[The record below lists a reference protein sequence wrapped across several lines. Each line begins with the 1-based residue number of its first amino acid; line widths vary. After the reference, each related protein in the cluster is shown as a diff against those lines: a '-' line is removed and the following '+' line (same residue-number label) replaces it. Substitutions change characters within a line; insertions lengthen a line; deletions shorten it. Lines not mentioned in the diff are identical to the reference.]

1 MSRKKKGKLK
11 QVEASMTNNADRNS
25 IESHDDGNGTAHAS
39 LALPSTKAD
48 GTVIETERFRPIH
61 GNFRNYYAIRGRSQ
75 ASQTAHTAP
84 ESSAVAAVAPLASS
98 SKAVWTAAGSAVL
111 PIRARD
117 DIDPRVRQF
126 LNWAVAIYPARPLPF
141 DRVLDIG
148 CNSGQVTLELG
159 QALEH
164 VYSASPTYVL
174 GVDIDAELIR
184 QAKDNL
190 VKAQQAASRDGGEPA
205 RKRRRMDALALP
217 IPVQKHSI
225 SIFKPRNLK
234 KKSVTSIPSQSEP
247 LAASTSAIANPVDFA
262 AEASSSQA
270 DALSKISFT
279 TIDWVN
285 ESPGQTSPWDLIL
298 GLSLTKWVHINGGT
312 KGILKLFA
320 RIATELAPPSPAP
333 TQATSHD
340 AAGNGAKRGGV
351 FLLEPQAWSSY
362 QTARSQGAD
371 VRARI
376 RALQSPVPLDAP
388 SVKPAANGS
397 SADQAPSDP
406 QQGLS
411 ARHRKRKRKRGGA
424 PSTEPA
430 NGAAAAED
438 PSESSTAG
446 EDAQYGYPPI
456 HPDDFPYLL
465 TTVFG
470 LEGPIEVG
478 HAQGAGFLR
487 PLQAYSQPDPQS
499 RSGTA
504 TEAIASARQAA
515 LGGELAFCWV
525 PRPFK

>member
-11 QVEASMTNNADRNS
+11 QVEARKTNNADRNG
-25 IESHDDGNGTAHAS
+25 IESHDDGNGSAQAS
-39 LALPSTKAD
+39 PALPSTKAD
-48 GTVIETERFRPIH
+48 GTVIETGRFRPIH

-75 ASQTAHTAP
+75 ASQTAHTTAP
-84 ESSAVAAVAPLASS
+84 ES
-98 SKAVWTAAGSAVL
+98 AVWTAAGSAVL
-111 PIRARD
+111 PIQAWD
-117 DIDPRVRQF
+117 DIDPRVRHF

-174 GVDIDAELIR
+174 GVDIDAELIQ

-190 VKAQQAASRDGGEPA
+190 VEAQQAASRDGGEPV

-234 KKSVTSIPSQSEP
+234 KKSVTSIPPHSEP
-247 LAASTSAIANPVDFA
+247 GEASPSAFANPAELAAQ
-262 AEASSSQA
+262 ASSPQA
-270 DALSKISFT
+270 DVLLRISFST
-279 TIDWVN
+279 VDWAN
-285 ESPGQTSPWDLIL
+285 ESPGQTIPWDLIL

-340 AAGNGAKRGGV
+340 AAGNGAKSGGV

-376 RALQSPVPLDAP
+376 RALQLPVPLDALA
-388 SVKPAANGS
+388 VKPAANGS
-397 SADQAPSDP
+397 SADQAQSDP

-411 ARHRKRKRKRGGA
+411 ARQRKRKRKRGGA
-424 PSTEPA
+424 HSTEPA
-430 NGAAAAED
+430 NGSHNGVAAAED

-446 EDAQYGYPPI
+446 EDVQYGYPPI

-487 PLQAYSQPDPQS
+487 PLQAYSQPSPQS

-504 TEAIASARQAA
+504 SEAIAHARQAA
-515 LGGELAFCWV
+515 LRGELAFSWV